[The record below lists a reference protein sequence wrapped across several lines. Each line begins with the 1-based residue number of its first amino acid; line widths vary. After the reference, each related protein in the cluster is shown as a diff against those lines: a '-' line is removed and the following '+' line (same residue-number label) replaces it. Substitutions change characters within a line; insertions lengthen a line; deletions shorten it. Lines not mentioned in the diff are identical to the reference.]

1 MLIPGG
7 MGKNV
12 GREIVFECRE
22 MKYARF
28 LRARPIGCRSQTYL
42 AFDPSLRTGVVSS
55 RPYLILLQEYH
66 FIFST

>member
-12 GREIVFECRE
+12 GRDIVFECRE

-28 LRARPIGCRSQTYL
+28 LRAANEPRPIGCRSQRMTL
-42 AFDPSLRTGVVSS
+42 T
-55 RPYLILLQEYH
+55 
-66 FIFST
+66 